1 MSREH
6 RLRSVAFSG
15 VRPNKKHPCCRDI
28 RASMGCGVQ
37 YQACLCCFSGQP
49 SRQGRSGSLAHPTG
63 TCLFLRIRPSPV
75 FSTSTPKTRASTSS
89 IASAAN
95 QSATSPLWVKS
106 SIRVCAPSVEGPLA
120 AQSTQGARSHGG
132 PASTPVRT
140 LHAVAFCLHQRQFVG
155 STRFVPGEIS
165 VKRAMERPISI
176 LMAAPDKPERRPC
189 LARPA
194 ESLEKRKRI
203 VQAPDDVLRLSI
215 PCAARKPFAR
225 LARIHPASRAHARR
239 LDADLPRS
247 QIRPLGRPRADSA
260 RPRADAARQQHDAA
274 PSADAAARPRN
285 HTKALRR

>member
-120 AQSTQGARSHGG
+120 AQSTQGPARMAVQHPLPCAHFTRLLSACTNVSSSGV
-132 PASTPVRT
+132 PALCPVR
-140 LHAVAFCLHQRQFVG
+140 
-155 STRFVPGEIS
+155 
-165 VKRAMERPISI
+165 
-176 LMAAPDKPERRPC
+176 
-189 LARPA
+189 
-194 ESLEKRKRI
+194 
-203 VQAPDDVLRLSI
+203 
-215 PCAARKPFAR
+215 
-225 LARIHPASRAHARR
+225 SR
-239 LDADLPRS
+239 
-247 QIRPLGRPRADSA
+247 
-260 RPRADAARQQHDAA
+260 
-274 PSADAAARPRN
+274 
-285 HTKALRR
+285 